1 MIKESY
7 TYKNIDKTLNDLKKI
22 QPPKKELSFLES
34 AQLNDML
41 STNYPRPYIAP
52 KNKLN
57 TDKKLTKRFLTDVCS
72 ELVAKTKKFFGS
84 LAKKAKL

>member
-7 TYKNIDKTLNDLKKI
+7 TYKNIDKTINDLKKI

-52 KNKLN
+52 KNKSITNKGLI
-57 TDKKLTKRFLTDVCS
+57 KQFLTDLHK
-72 ELVAKTKKFFGS
+72 ELKSKTKKIFSGIS
-84 LAKKAKL
+84 QKIKK